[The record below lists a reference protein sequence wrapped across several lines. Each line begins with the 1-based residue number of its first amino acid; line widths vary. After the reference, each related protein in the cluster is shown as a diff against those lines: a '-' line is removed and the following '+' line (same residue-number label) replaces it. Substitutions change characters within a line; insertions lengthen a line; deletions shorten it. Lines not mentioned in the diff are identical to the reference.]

1 MGLVN
6 VSVVEVESRRLLL
19 QWKIISVEPPD
30 VTFSIFF
37 EDTVRPLL
45 NQRDSE
51 SVLKKAFVG
60 SDKNSLDE
68 TDISLPVVKVTKAF
82 GQFVKFTIQ
91 SREPNRILPTLNA
104 FEVLIQNQQRLSVRL
119 SPLAFRTQKIEN

>member
-30 VTFSIFF
+30 VTFSSFF
-37 EDTVRPLL
+37 ENTVRPLL

-60 SDKNSLDE
+60 SDRNSLDD
-68 TDISLPVVKVTKAF
+68 TDINLLVIEVTKAF
-82 GQFVKFTIQ
+82 GQFVLIKF
-91 SREPNRILPTLNA
+91 NA
-104 FEVLIQNQQRLSVRL
+104 FYYTVLVMMSC
-119 SPLAFRTQKIEN
+119 IEFIFGVQHFNVMQ

>member
-6 VSVVEVESRRLLL
+6 ISVVEQESRRLLL
-19 QWKIISVEPPD
+19 QWKIMSVEPPD

-37 EDTVRPLL
+37 KDAIRPLL

-60 SDKNSLDE
+60 SDKNSLDD
-68 TDISLPVVKVTKAF
+68 TDINLPVVEVTKAF
-82 GQFVKFTIQ
+82 GQFVKLTVQKMIMT
-91 SREPNRILPTLNA
+91 STSLTMSTL
-104 FEVLIQNQQRLSVRL
+104 FVDHV
-119 SPLAFRTQKIEN
+119 PLANNLFLSNFYLF

>member
-6 VSVVEVESRRLLL
+6 ISVVEQESRRLLL
-19 QWKIISVEPPD
+19 QWKIMSVEPPD

-37 EDTVRPLL
+37 KDAIRPLL

-60 SDKNSLDE
+60 SDKNSLDD
-68 TDISLPVVKVTKAF
+68 TDINLPVVEVTKAF

-91 SREPNRILPTLNA
+91 KMTSTSPTMSTL
-104 FEVLIQNQQRLSVRL
+104 FVDHV
-119 SPLAFRTQKIEN
+119 PLASNLFLSNFSLF